1 MGERTFWYAPNL
13 STYSSHK
20 GSRGVLPSFG
30 FIRAL
35 INDKEARN
43 AARKAV
49 DEAEANLIASR
60 CADGRH
66 MPVID
71 LDVPHHLVPST
82 TPGHGHLY
90 IDVKTSWPRYVVM
103 LFSLRL
109 CGVIEKGHLWWS
121 IRLGATFVRKPG
133 VLKEEAPF

>member
-1 MGERTFWYAPNL
+1 MSERTYWHARNL
-13 STYSSHK
+13 TTYSGQK
-20 GSRGVLPSFG
+20 RPRGMLPSLG

-35 INDKEARN
+35 LSDNEER
-43 AARKAV
+43 RQV
-49 DEAEANLIASR
+49 DPVEANLIASR

-71 LDVPHHLVPST
+71 LDVPHYVIPST

-90 IDVKTSWPRYVVM
+90 IDVKTSWPRYIV
-103 LFSLRL
+103 LLLSLRL

-121 IRLGATFVRKPG
+121 VKRGATFVRKPG
-133 VLKEEAPF
+133 VLKETAPF